1 MTRRG
6 CGTLSVSSQ
15 LEKGLLFDVYL
26 RGELILA
33 LVTVRF
39 WGDFQQKLL
48 VSGARGHLYF

>member
-1 MTRRG
+1 MHRVCMTPNAS
-6 CGTLSVSSQ
+6 LQ